1 MAQRK
6 IVATSTIEKMDDTV
20 SHSSRTSSNAEG
32 SKILLLPSSE
42 KQNIWHQEWDVLQA
56 IEDAQLL
63 DQLQLVPRS
72 NKSIEVRFESERAA
86 QHFVDC
92 SITLND
98 NSFTFQSNAERRLR
112 VPTHGV
118 HPNISDAA
126 LKYELSPYI
135 GGALDIRRDTKQY
148 KSKVCETGSRTFL
161 VTKLYRHIPR
171 SHRIFNRWCLV
182 YYTGQPYSEE
192 NRLYQQQI
200 LVKMRRSQ
208 CQLLTLGQTCWR
220 VTQMRILC
228 EFCHSGGKRH
238 RLLFKEKY
246 RQRRCRTTSEKTK
259 IRWRQLLRH
268 ETHDLSTH
276 YNC

>member
-6 IVATSTIEKMDDTV
+6 TVATSTVEKMDDTV
-20 SHSSRTSSNAEG
+20 SHPSRTSSNAEE

-42 KQNIWHQEWDVLQA
+42 KQSIWHQKWDVLLV
-56 IEDAQLL
+56 IKDARLL
-63 DQLQLVPRS
+63 DQLRLVSRS

-98 NSFTFQSNAERRLR
+98 NSFTFQSNAKRRLR

-135 GGALDIRRDTKQY
+135 GGALDIRRDIKQY
-148 KSKVCETGSRTFL
+148 KSKVNETGSRTFL
-161 VTKLYRHIPR
+161 VMELYRHIPR
-171 SHRIFNRWCLV
+171 SCRIFNRWCLV

-192 NRLYQQQI
+192 NWLYQQQI
-200 LVKMRRSQ
+200 LTKMRRSQ
-208 CQLLTLGQTCWR
+208 CPLLMLGQTCRR
-220 VTQMRILC
+220 VT
-228 EFCHSGGKRH
+228 
-238 RLLFKEKY
+238 
-246 RQRRCRTTSEKTK
+246 
-259 IRWRQLLRH
+259 
-268 ETHDLSTH
+268 
-276 YNC
+276 